1 MNKGLIATLAFI
13 FGAGTG
19 AAITY
24 KIIKDKYA
32 KLAENEI
39 AEMRE
44 YYAQKTAKEEELA
57 SKDKIA
63 KSNRDKGD
71 IMDYAKKI
79 SDERYSIKPIEQEE
93 DLNVGPVEFIDENEY
108 GEDEEYDLITLTY
121 YADGVLADDD
131 DEEVEDFIEK
141 VGNFTTHFDNSDVV
155 YVKNDDYK
163 AYYEIVRDERTYAEV
178 TGEGLED

>member
-19 AAITY
+19 AAVTY

-32 KLAENEI
+32 KIAEDEI

-63 KSNRDKGD
+63 KNNRDKGD
-71 IMDYAKKI
+71 IVEYARKI
-79 SDERYSIKPIEQEE
+79 NEERYSIKPVEELEE
-93 DLNVGPVEFIDENEY
+93 DSKKKLMI
-108 GEDEEYDLITLTY
+108 L
-121 YADGVLADDD
+121 
-131 DEEVEDFIEK
+131 
-141 VGNFTTHFDNSDVV
+141 
-155 YVKNDDYK
+155 
-163 AYYEIVRDERTYAEV
+163 
-178 TGEGLED
+178 